1 MTEKIEKVPTQEPAE
16 DQPAHNDLSAQE
28 KKTLNKMFWRSHAV
42 FCGFNM
48 TKMEANGFTITMSPA
63 IEEIYKDDPEGKRD
77 AYKRHQ
83 AFFNTHAVA
92 FNFIA
97 GLCYAF
103 ERDVAAGR
111 MPK

>member
-1 MTEKIEKVPTQEPAE
+1 
-16 DQPAHNDLSAQE
+16 
-28 KKTLNKMFWRSHAV
+28 MFWRSHTV

-103 ERDVAAGR
+103 ERDVAAGECPR
-111 MPK
+111 SP